1 MTEPLARRRPLP
13 RGPETWARLLVAR
26 RAPRTG
32 RPGGSELRFV
42 SLITH
47 RGSLRPPDELS
58 LARRGNRP
66 RRRLPRVV
74 SPRPSPPS
82 GLLPPERPVAAPRLF
97 VRSGRPPRPS
107 TGSLPRLQVGTL
119 GSRETCCRG
128 SPRRRSALPLPARL
142 PRLLWPEEGLGAR
155 PAPPGGRRPVC
166 ASLAPTWRALTRPH
180 AVRACVHTRQN
191 NPGAVGAESPGP
203 RRGSAADRPR
213 GLGQAT

>member
-1 MTEPLARRRPLP
+1 MTEPLARWRPLP
-13 RGPETWARLLVAR
+13 RGPETWACLLVAR

-42 SLITH
+42 SLLTH

-97 VRSGRPPRPS
+97 RTPALSKRRVPPAPASRNPGLPRDLLPGVTLLSLGAPAAGPPSPAPSARGGTRSTASTARRPPPS
-107 TGSLPRLQVGTL
+107 AREPRSHAEGADTPTR
-119 GSRETCCRG
+119 GSRLC
-128 SPRRRSALPLPARL
+128 S
-142 PRLLWPEEGLGAR
+142 
-155 PAPPGGRRPVC
+155 
-166 ASLAPTWRALTRPH
+166 H
-180 AVRACVHTRQN
+180 A
-191 NPGAVGAESPGP
+191 AE
-203 RRGSAADRPR
+203 
-213 GLGQAT
+213 

>member
-13 RGPETWARLLVAR
+13 RGPETWARLLAVG

-47 RGSLRPPDELS
+47 RGSLRPRDELR

-97 VRSGRPPRPS
+97 RTPAPSKRRVPPAPASRNP
-107 TGSLPRLQVGTL
+107 GLPRDL
-119 GSRETCCRG
+119 
-128 SPRRRSALPLPARL
+128 LPLPARL
-142 PRLLWPEEGLGAR
+142 PRLLRPKEGLGAR
-155 PAPPGGRRPVC
+155 PAPPGGRRPVR
-166 ASLAPTWRALTRPH
+166 ASLAPTRRALTRPH
-180 AVRACVHTRQN
+180 AVRACVRTRRN
-191 NPGAVGAESPGP
+191 NLGAAGPGAGHLTSPVKQDDG
-203 RRGSAADRPR
+203 RTYDDME
-213 GLGQAT
+213 TVET